1 LKILAIDTSGL
12 TATVALS
19 EDDRLVASFSI
30 QYKTTHSQ
38 ILMPMLEKI
47 KELTN
52 LDLKTID
59 AIALA
64 AGPGSFTGLRIGTAT
79 AKGLCL
85 ALGVPL
91 IAVPTMD
98 AMAYN
103 LYGVER
109 LICPM
114 MDARRSQVYT
124 GVYTFVPEKSEDTS
138 LYKYSMKTILD
149 QKCASIDEIAGYLN
163 EQGKPVTILGDG
175 VPVYLDALEK
185 KLKVPFS
192 VASVSQDRQNAAALC
207 AVAAQYMRE
216 GKTTDADSFA
226 PEYLRVSQAER
237 TSLKKESE
245 GDSSSLSKDSAS
257 EQGRQEESDGGS
269 FGMKIPK
276 VKERVFIRLMK
287 AEDIDM
293 AAALEKENLGTEAWT
308 LDQLLTASTRDDTIY
323 LVAEKK
329 DRIIGLCGVQNIQG
343 DGEITNVSVSKDMRG
358 EGVGYKMMRQLLERG
373 RGIGI
378 DNYTMEVRS
387 QNTAARK
394 LYEKLGFKSDGTRPG
409 FYDNPKDD
417 AEIYWLRK
425 KSENEN

>member
-1 LKILAIDTSGL
+1 MKILAIDTSGL
-12 TATVALS
+12 TATVAVC
-19 EDDRLVASFSI
+19 EDDRLVATFSI

-52 LDLKTID
+52 LDLKSID

-85 ALGVPL
+85 ALNVPL

-138 LYKYSMKTILD
+138 LYKYVMKTVLD
-149 QKCASIDEIAGYLN
+149 QKCASIDEIAEYLN

-216 GKTTDADSFA
+216 GKSTEADSFA
-226 PEYLRVSQAER
+226 PEYLRPSQAER
-237 TSLKKESE
+237 TAKENQKDTVAAASGDGNSSE
-245 GDSSSLSKDSAS
+245 NS
-257 EQGRQEESDGGS
+257 QGALENT

-287 AEDIDM
+287 AEDIDV
-293 AAALEKENLGTEAWT
+293 AAALEKENLGQEAWT

-323 LVAEKK
+323 LVAEKSGK
-329 DRIIGLCGVQNIQG
+329 VIGLCGVQNIQG
-343 DGEITNVSVSKDMRG
+343 DGEITNVSVAKDMRG

-378 DNYTMEVRS
+378 ENYTMEVRS
-387 QNTAARK
+387 QNAAARR
-394 LYEKLGFKSDGTRPG
+394 LYEKLGFKSDGKRPG

-425 KSENEN
+425 QQ